1 MHKWGLFIVIGILFF
16 SCKKKSI
23 EAEIIDHSLSYDI
36 QLNKI
41 GLLADKVFIV
51 GGDRFLHAHIYLME
65 QGKNIVDI
73 PLPQN
78 STQKEIY
85 GIDVSPIGHIMAVG
99 YDASI
104 YTSKDSGSNWTFT
117 QNNSWREFQS
127 IAFRDKDT
135 AIVVGGFGFEKGIII
150 KMNTNA
156 ETNDA
161 LREDRNFEL
170 SDVEFVTPNIGYLSG
185 YGTIMKTIDGG
196 HEWTFTTAKN
206 DFFKA
211 MSWKN
216 EQEGIAVGMN
226 GSIIKTI
233 DGGTQWDIIING
245 NNFLK
250 KKNRFLD
257 IDYNGNGTYLAVGEK
272 GCISISKDEGNTWL
286 NIESTTSHD
295 LRGVAF
301 LNYNT
306 ALVVGTNGTIL
317 EIKL

>member
-1 MHKWGLFIVIGILFF
+1 
-16 SCKKKSI
+16 
-23 EAEIIDHSLSYDI
+23 
-36 QLNKI
+36 
-41 GLLADKVFIV
+41 
-51 GGDRFLHAHIYLME
+51 ME
-65 QGKNIVDI
+65 QGKNIIDI

-78 STQKEIY
+78 GIQKEIY

-104 YTSKDSGSNWTFT
+104 YISKDSGNSWTFI

-127 IAFRDKDT
+127 IAFRDNDT
-135 AIVVGGFGFEKGIII
+135 AVVVGGFGFDKGIIL

-161 LREDRNFEL
+161 LREDRNFEI
-170 SDVEFVTPNIGYLSG
+170 SDIEFVTTQIGYLSG

-226 GSIIKTI
+226 GSIIKTT
-233 DGGTQWDIIING
+233 DGGTQWDMIING

-250 KKNRFLD
+250 KKNRLLD
-257 IDYNGNGTYLAVGEK
+257 IDYNGNGTYLAVGEN
-272 GCISISKDEGNTWL
+272 GCICISKDEGITW
-286 NIESTTSHD
+286 NIIESTISND
-295 LRGVAF
+295 LRGLAF
-301 LNYNT
+301 LNNSI
-306 ALVVGTNGTIL
+306 ALVVGTHGTII